1 MRQQN
6 LDVIHISDE
15 KLIDKSDIDIWSF
28 AKQHQYLAII
38 TKDDDFNSI
47 AALKGFPPKIIHLK
61 VGNVSNQE
69 TANILLTQLE
79 KITAFIN
86 NDEDA
91 ILEIE

>member
-1 MRQQN
+1 M
-6 LDVIHISDE
+6 
-15 KLIDKSDIDIWSF
+15 
-28 AKQHQYLAII
+28 AII

-61 VGNVSNQE
+61 VGNISNQE